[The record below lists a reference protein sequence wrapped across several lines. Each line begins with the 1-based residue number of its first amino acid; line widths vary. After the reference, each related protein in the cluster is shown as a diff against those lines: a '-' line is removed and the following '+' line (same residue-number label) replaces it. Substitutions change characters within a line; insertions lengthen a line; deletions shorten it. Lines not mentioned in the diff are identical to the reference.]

1 MRQLPSTL
9 AGLDKGCCLKR
20 FLLVAMLVLV
30 VAAGCGGSDDLGGE
44 PIAPDVEVV
53 LAASAEA
60 MAGVESVRFD
70 IERSGAPVFIDEV
83 ESIAV
88 DAVTGTV
95 EVPDRAEA
103 LLTVTIDGSVTTQLG
118 AIADEDGTL
127 LSNPVTG
134 EFEPLPAGVD
144 LDPVQFFDPVGG
156 WQPLIAGLE
165 NAEFVGEEDR
175 GGTRYHVRGTAP
187 AERIEAVTAGLVR
200 RQDVEIDL
208 WVHPV
213 TALVT
218 AVEFETDFDGAI
230 SSWTLELGGYD
241 GVVEDTGGSPWA
253 TVGIIAAVL
262 AGIAVAVSTVRP
274 MLRGRSS
281 PRDTTSA
288 PVTADPG
295 PAPDQPHTGRASPA
309 AILTIVAFSVF
320 VAADDLTVVSTMLR
334 PIIGDLGLVLP
345 DGLDDAAWIVNVYL
359 IAFVAVMP
367 IAGRLSDV
375 FGRRNTFI
383 GAYLIFLVGTI
394 LIPLMDSLGPFLAA
408 RVLTAIGG
416 GAMVPVALAVVGDV
430 YPEAK
435 RARALGTLAAIETL
449 GWVWGPLYGA
459 ILVRFLSW
467 EWQFWLNIPFAIA
480 GIAGVWWALSDHDQG
495 RRATSL
501 DWKGATL
508 LTAALVSLN
517 LALLGN
523 AEIQSVTGFD
533 QLTGGSGFDFRW
545 LYLVTVVSGGL
556 FIQHERTADDPLID
570 RSVFKGRSLQI
581 ALAVNFIVGASLVIS
596 MVDVPI
602 FVNAVEIDVE
612 DSAVVA
618 GWILSA
624 LTAAMAIT
632 SYLGGRMTATSGY
645 RRPIVVGMAAAVGA
659 YVLMGLTWD
668 VDTSYWV
675 LGAQLGLLG
684 AGLGLVT
691 APTSSVVVDAAEASK
706 RGAAAATLMVV
717 RLMGLSVGLS
727 LLTAWGLARFN
738 ALRGD
743 IELPPIDDPGFEAAV
758 IDAQGS
764 LTAQAI
770 AETFLAAAAVTA
782 VGLVLAF
789 AIKDRLASGDPTAP
803 SADPTAKAPIPTG
816 WEPALDDTREFEPV
830 AVTAATAQDPTETG
844 VPMSWL
850 QRHSGAV
857 VGALA
862 ALMVL
867 AFVFIA
873 VLFGRLSDTEDQLAS
888 TQTELERVEAGAA
901 LFASQ
906 VTGFQEQLVELQPT
920 ISSGLDE
927 AIAGL
932 DEFAISTIEFEVNID
947 ENVTIDT
954 SVVLDREL
962 SVPISEVLPIQETF
976 ETEIEVDTPLGFS
989 VPLDVTV
996 PVDIEVPVELD
1007 LDVAVNET
1015 IPVQATVPVQLDI
1028 PIAIEVAGTEL
1039 ADLAASLAEGLRSL
1053 EDIIAGLGG

>member
-1 MRQLPSTL
+1 M
-9 AGLDKGCCLKR
+9 KR

-30 VAAGCGGSDDLGGE
+30 VASGCGGGDDLGGE
-44 PIAPDVEVV
+44 PIAPEVDVV

-60 MAGVESVRFD
+60 MAGVETVRFD

-118 AIADEDGTL
+118 AIADADGTL

-165 NAEFVGEEDR
+165 DAEFVGEEDR

-200 RQDVEIDL
+200 RQDVAVDL
-208 WVHPV
+208 WIHPV

-218 AVEFETDFDGAI
+218 AVEFDTTFDGAT
-230 SSWTLELGGYD
+230 SSWTLELSGYD
-241 GVVEDTGGSPWA
+241 GVVEEGGSSPWVTVAIVA
-253 TVGIIAAVL
+253 TAL
-262 AGIAVAVSTVRP
+262 AGIAVAAATVRP
-274 MLRGRSS
+274 MLAGRAADGS
-281 PRDTTSA
+281 PATAPAATTPS
-288 PVTADPG
+288 PEPE
-295 PAPDQPHTGRASPA
+295 PEPDRPHTGRASPA

-320 VAADDLTVVSTMLR
+320 IAADDLTVVSTMLR

-375 FGRRNTFI
+375 IGRRNTFI
-383 GAYLIFLVGTI
+383 GAYSIFLVGTI

-467 EWQFWLNIPFAIA
+467 EWQFWLNIPFAVA
-480 GIAGVWWALSDHDQG
+480 GIAAVWWALSDHDQG

-545 LYLVTVVSGGL
+545 LYLVTVVAGGL

-570 RSVFKGRSLQI
+570 RSVFQGRSLQI
-581 ALAVNFIVGASLVIS
+581 ALAVNFIVGAALVIA

-618 GWILSA
+618 GWVLSA

-632 SYLGGRMTATSGY
+632 SYLGGRMTAQSGY
-645 RRPIVVGMAAAVGA
+645 RLPIVLGMAAAVGA

-706 RGAAAATLMVV
+706 RGAAAATLMVI

-743 IELPPIDDPGFEAAV
+743 IELPAIDDPGFEDAV
-758 IDAQGS
+758 IEAQGS

-770 AETFLAAAAVTA
+770 AETFLAAGAVTA

-789 AIKDRLASGDPTAP
+789 AIRNRVASGDPDTP
-803 SADPTAKAPIPTG
+803 SADPTEPIAKAPIPSG
-816 WEPALDDTREFEPV
+816 WEPALDDTQEFEPAPAMV
-830 AVTAATAQDPTETG
+830 AAGQDPTETG

-857 VGALA
+857 VGVLGALI
-862 ALMVL
+862 VL

-873 VLFGRLSDTEDQLAS
+873 VLFGRLSDTEDQLA
-888 TQTELERVEAGAA
+888 TTETELARVEAGAA

-920 ISSGLDE
+920 ISAGLDE

-932 DEFAISTIEFEVNID
+932 DEFAVSTIEFEVNID
-947 ENVTIDT
+947 EQVTIDT
-954 SVVLDREL
+954 SVVIDREL
-962 SVPISEVLPIQETF
+962 SVPISERLPINETF
-976 ETEIEVDTPLGFS
+976 QTEIEVDTPLGFS
-989 VPLDVTV
+989 IPLDVTV
-996 PVDIEVPVELD
+996 PVDIEVPVDLD

-1015 IPVQATVPVQLDI
+1015 IPVQATVPVALDI

-1039 ADLAASLAEGLRSL
+1039 AELAASLAEGLRSL
-1053 EDIIAGLGG
+1053 EDIIAGLGGS

>member
-1 MRQLPSTL
+1 M
-9 AGLDKGCCLKR
+9 KR
-20 FLLVAMLVLV
+20 FLLVAVLL
-30 VAAGCGGSDDLGGE
+30 AAAAIAVGCSGDDQTGAASVE
-44 PIAPDVEVV
+44 PPVDEV

-60 MAGVESVRFD
+60 MAGVETVRFD
-70 IERSGAPVFIDEV
+70 IVRSGAPVFVDPA

-103 LLTVTIDGSVTTQLG
+103 LLTVTIDGSISTQLG
-118 AIADEDGTL
+118 AAADADGTL

-134 EFEPLPAGVD
+134 EFEPLPIGFD
-144 LDPVQFFDPVGG
+144 LDPRQFFDPVGG
-156 WQPLIAGLE
+156 WRPLIAGLVD
-165 NAEFVGEEDR
+165 AELVGQDDR
-175 GGTRYHVRGTAP
+175 GGPRYHVRGTAP
-187 AERIEAVTAGLVR
+187 AERIRAVTAGLVR
-200 RQDVEIDL
+200 NQDVVVDL
-208 WVHPV
+208 WIDPDSG
-213 TALVT
+213 LVS
-218 AVEFETDFDGAI
+218 AVEFDTVFDDAT
-230 SSWTLELGGYD
+230 SSWVLELAGYD
-241 GVVEDTGGSPWA
+241 GLAVDNGGSPWA
-253 TVGIIAAVL
+253 TVAIVAAVVVGL
-262 AGIAVAVSTVRP
+262 AAVVATVRP
-274 MLRGRSS
+274 MLAGTAGPRAPTPAS
-281 PRDTTSA
+281 PMTASPGSPTTDA
-288 PVTADPG
+288 AGGADPVED
-295 PAPDQPHTGRASPA
+295 PVPQGRASPRA
-309 AILTIVAFSVF
+309 VLAIVAFSVF

-375 FGRRNTFI
+375 IGRRNTFL
-383 GAYLIFLVGTI
+383 GAYAIFLVGTT

-416 GAMVPVALAVVGDV
+416 GAMVPVALAVVGDA

-449 GWVWGPLYGA
+449 GWVWGPMYGA

-467 EWQFWLNIPFAIA
+467 EWQFWLNIPFALGGMVA
-480 GIAGVWWALSDHDQG
+480 VWWALSGHDQG
-495 RRATSL
+495 RRAASL
-501 DWKGATL
+501 DWRGAVL

-545 LYLVTVVSGGL
+545 LYLVTLVAGGL
-556 FIQHERTADDPLID
+556 FVLHQRTTEDPLID
-570 RSVFKGRSLQI
+570 RSAFRGRSLQI

-618 GWILSA
+618 GWVLSA
-624 LTAAMAIT
+624 LTAAMALT
-632 SYLGGRMTATSGY
+632 SYLGGRLTARSGY
-645 RRPIVVGMAAAVGA
+645 RLPIVGGMAAAVGA
-659 YVLMGLTWD
+659 YVLMGVTWD

-675 LGAQLGLLG
+675 LAAQLGLLG
-684 AGLGLVT
+684 AGLGLVS
-691 APTSSVVVDAAEASK
+691 APTSAVVVDAAEAHK

-738 ALRGD
+738 ALRDD
-743 IELPPIDDPGFEAAV
+743 IELPAIDDPGFEDAV
-758 IDAQGS
+758 VEAQGT

-770 AETFLAAAAVTA
+770 AETFLAAALVTA
-782 VGLVLAF
+782 VGLALAF
-789 AIKDRLASGDPTAP
+789 AIRNRATAATVVAP
-803 SADPTAKAPIPTG
+803 PAAKAQIPEG
-816 WEPALDDTREFEPV
+816 WEPTLDDTAEFEPV
-830 AVTAATAQDPTETG
+830 AAMTATELESTETG

-850 QRHSGAV
+850 QRRSGAV
-857 VGALA
+857 VGVLGALI
-862 ALMVL
+862 VL

-873 VLFGRLSDTEDQLAS
+873 VLFSRLSDTQDQLAD
-888 TQTELERVEAGAA
+888 TEAELERVEAGAA

-906 VTGFQEQLVELQPT
+906 VTGFQEQLTELSPT
-920 ISSGLDE
+920 ISAGLDE

-932 DEFAISTIEFEVNID
+932 EDFAVSTIEFEVSID
-947 ENVTIDT
+947 EEVTIDT
-954 SVVLDREL
+954 QVVIDREL
-962 SVPISEVLPIQETF
+962 SVPISETLPITETF
-976 ETEIEVDTPLGFS
+976 ETQIEVDTPLGFS

-1015 IPVQATVPVQLDI
+1015 IPVQATVPVKLDI

-1039 ADLAASLAEGLRSL
+1039 ADLAAALSDGLRSL
-1053 EDIIAGLGG
+1053 DEIVAGLGG